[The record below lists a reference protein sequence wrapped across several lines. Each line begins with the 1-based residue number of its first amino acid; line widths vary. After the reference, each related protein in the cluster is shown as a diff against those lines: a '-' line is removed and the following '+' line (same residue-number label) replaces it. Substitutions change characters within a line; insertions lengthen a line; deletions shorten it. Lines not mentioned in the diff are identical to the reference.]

1 MIYNQERKMQFI
13 QERKQKATISN
24 NIENIFELSSEIE
37 VSYGRDLCEWTSNEI
52 ISFYKYYSTAS
63 VQSLVQLHNALT
75 MYTNWCIM
83 NGMVSDNQNHY
94 TEINSVMLCSCVN
107 FVALRKMMVSRDE
120 LLELLKELPN
130 YSDMFILLGLF
141 EGIPAKQGC
150 MFNIKVSD
158 IHGNELTLP
167 DGNIVVISD
176 ELKHIMHVA
185 AEEETHTSL
194 PNKKKD
200 FEYEY
205 TDGDHVL
212 RHIKRNSVRPNEVL
226 VIGSR
231 MRKCADYLDMPGLT
245 IKALQES
252 GRMWEISKIMK
263 RNGVSLD
270 DAVIKY
276 RSEHEAIYGPMQN
289 TVTYINTYGVLI
301 KEIYVDKVVDK
312 LD

>member
-13 QERKQKATISN
+13 QERKEKATISN
-24 NIENIFELSSEIE
+24 NIMNIFELSSATEE
-37 VSYGRDLCEWTSNEI
+37 SYGRDICEWTSNEI

-75 MYTNWCIM
+75 MYTNWCIS

-94 TEINSVMLCSCVN
+94 TEINSIMLCSCIN
-107 FVALRKMMVSRDE
+107 FVALRKMMVSREE
-120 LLELLKELPN
+120 LLSLLRELPN
-130 YSDMFILLGLF
+130 YSDMFILLGIF

-150 MFNIKVSD
+150 MFNIKISN
-158 IHGNELTLP
+158 ISGNKLTLP
-167 DGNIVVISD
+167 DKSVVTISD
-176 ELKHIMHVA
+176 ELKHIMHIA
-185 AEEETHTSL
+185 AEEDTHTSL
-194 PNKKKD
+194 PSKKKE

-231 MRKCADYLDMPGLT
+231 MRKCADYLDKPGLT
-245 IKALQES
+245 IKALAES

-263 RNGVSLD
+263 EKAVSLE

-301 KEIYVDKVVDK
+301 KEIYVDKDVDN
-312 LD
+312 

>member
-13 QERKQKATISN
+13 QERKEKATISN
-24 NIENIFELSSEIE
+24 NIMNIFELSSATEE
-37 VSYGRDLCEWTSNEI
+37 SYGRDICEWTSNEI

-75 MYTNWCIM
+75 MYTNWCIS

-94 TEINSVMLCSCVN
+94 TEINSIMLCSCIN
-107 FVALRKMMVSRDE
+107 FVALRKIMVSREE
-120 LLELLKELPN
+120 LLSLLRGLPN
-130 YSDMFILLGLF
+130 YSDMFILLGIF

-158 IHGNELTLP
+158 INGNELTLP
-167 DGNIVVISD
+167 DKSVVAISD
-176 ELKHIMHVA
+176 ELKHIMYIA
-185 AEEETHTSL
+185 AEESIHTSL
-194 PNKKKD
+194 PNKKKE

-205 TDGDHVL
+205 TDGDHIL

-245 IKALQES
+245 IKALAES
-252 GRMWEISKIMK
+252 GRMWKISKIMK
-263 RNGVSLD
+263 EKAVSLE
-270 DAVIKY
+270 DAVVKY
-276 RSEHEAIYGPMQN
+276 RAEHEAIYGPMQN

-301 KEIYVDKVVDK
+301 KEIYVDKDVDN
-312 LD
+312 